1 MTRNALI
8 HMALILNQL
17 NDSLPSIIKGVRLQL
32 VPFSIKH
39 IREDYVSWLNNNEI
53 MRYSN
58 QRFRQ
63 HTPQSCRQYLDSFE
77 ETSNRFLAIED
88 ITSGE
93 LIGTLTMYINL
104 HHETADIGIL
114 IGSSSHWGKGYGQ
127 EAFGL
132 AVEALLSLAK
142 LRKITAGTMA
152 SNLGMIKVL
161 QKCGMGLE
169 ATRKGQELLDGKPV
183 DILYFAKF
191 PSR

>member
-1 MTRNALI
+1 
-8 HMALILNQL
+8 MALNLNQL

-32 VPFSIKH
+32 VPFAIKH
-39 IREDYVSWLNNNEI
+39 IQENYVSWLNNDEI
-53 MRYSN
+53 VRYSN

-104 HHETADIGIL
+104 QHETADIGIL
-114 IGSSSHWGKGYGQ
+114 IGSSGHWGKGYGQ

-132 AVEALLSLAK
+132 AVDALLSLAK

-191 PSR
+191 SSR